1 MNKESS
7 LFNPTDLELSRSTFD
22 FHPTRSGTCVAGRL
36 IPAFAFEVLPG
47 DSIKMNLNTLVKMS
61 TPVYPT
67 MDELFMDVA
76 FYFVPNRL
84 ILGRRYGSPAVD
96 DANNSWK
103 AFIGAQDNLLNMPVP
118 AEGVTL
124 PVVVSS
130 MDFSDSSY
138 RSSGSLADYFA
149 LPSSEGANITVPCLE
164 TLSYVAIWNENYR
177 DPNTME
183 PVTWFFQD
191 DNYPNQALLSG
202 FVPLRGVKN
211 LDYAD
216 GVGVPD
222 YKVANALNMAS
233 LNPGNQGSISDVRP
247 FPTCRFH
254 DYFGSCL
261 PWPQRNQEGV
271 ELPLGDSA
279 PVYPMDDTVAPDE
292 LYGLKLGEISGS
304 TIQYPAGANLYID
317 DHGAGALVTDG
328 QGSEQVGSQPV
339 NVMPVNLFADL
350 RQATSANI
358 NALRLAV
365 QKQRWYEK
373 LARSGN
379 RFDELEY
386 GLFGVRPHDSGDD
399 RPLYLGGKRIPL
411 KIEIVASTNGGD
423 SSSSAEGSGS
433 LGSLGAF
440 SHTNDSDN
448 YFYHSFD
455 EWGTLMCVFTIRHHT
470 TVANGLSRKYSR
482 KTREDYY
489 WPTYAHLGEQA
500 VLRKEIY
507 SNDPGDSLNDS
518 VFGYQEA
525 WAEYRYEP
533 DRVSGLLRPGQNLD
547 FMTYAEDFS
556 SNFTLAS
563 FLNASWQVESIDKTL
578 QVKSFASG
586 FQFVYQFNFDFT
598 ARRCMPEYSI
608 PGMVDHF

>member
-124 PVVVSS
+124 PVSVSTFGEF
-130 MDFSDSSY
+130 DIQY
-138 RSSGSLADYFA
+138 GSLADYLC
-149 LPSSEGANITVPCLE
+149 LPNTGGEAISFPCLE
-164 TLSYVAIWNENYR
+164 TLSYVSIWNENYR
-177 DPNTME
+177 DPNTMD
-183 PVTWFFQD
+183 PVTWRYGEFFSF
-191 DNYPNQALLSG
+191 DNEAILSG
-202 FVPLRGVKN
+202 FVPLRGVKG

-216 GVGVPD
+216 GIGVPD
-222 YKVANALNMAS
+222 YKVANALGMNS
-233 LNPGNQGSISDVRP
+233 LNPVQESDISFIRP

-279 PVYPMDDTVAPDE
+279 PVYPMDDTVEPDE
-292 LYGLKLGEISGS
+292 LYSLKLGEISGS
-304 TIQYPAGANLYID
+304 TVQYPDEANLYLGD
-317 DHGAGALVTDG
+317 DGVLVTDG
-328 QGSEQVGSQPV
+328 QGSEQPGSQPAHLIP
-339 NVMPVNLFADL
+339 MNLFADL

-411 KIEIVASTNGGD
+411 KIEMVASTNGGD

-500 VLRKEIY
+500 ILRKEIY
-507 SNDPGDSLNDS
+507 CDLVDGYNDN

-556 SNFTLAS
+556 SNWSLAS
-563 FLNASWQVESIDKTL
+563 FLNASWQVESIDNTL
-578 QVKSFASG
+578 QVKSLASG